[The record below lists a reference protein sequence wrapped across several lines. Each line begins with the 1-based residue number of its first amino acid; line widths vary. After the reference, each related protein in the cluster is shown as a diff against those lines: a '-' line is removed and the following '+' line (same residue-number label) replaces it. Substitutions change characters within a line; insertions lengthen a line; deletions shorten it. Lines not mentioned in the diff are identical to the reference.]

1 MRGRTRTEAAD
12 GAAYVHR
19 VFDASYRRLVAQM
32 YGICGDLSEA
42 EDAVQ
47 EAFVRAL
54 ARPRHFRR
62 LDNPEAWLRTVSV
75 NQLRSRWRR
84 LKRHRRMRHQLAEP
98 EAAAVELTPDHV
110 DLVAAL
116 RQLPAAQREV
126 ITLHHLGDLPVSEV
140 AATLGI
146 PIGTAKTRLAR
157 GRAAL
162 AKLLDHPARDGGTT
176 HA

>member
-1 MRGRTRTEAAD
+1 VRADSGTPGNDAEYVRG
-12 GAAYVHR
+12 

-32 YGICGDLSEA
+32 YGICADLPEA

-54 ARPRHFRR
+54 ARPGHFRR
-62 LDNPEAWLRTVSV
+62 LDNPEAWLRTVAV

-84 LKRHRRMRHQLAEP
+84 LKRHRRLRHELTEP
-98 EAAAVELTPDHV
+98 EAIPLDPASEHV

-116 RQLPAAQREV
+116 RRLPVPQREV
-126 ITLHHLGDLPVSEV
+126 ITLHHLGDIPVSEV
-140 AATLGI
+140 AQTLGI
-146 PIGTAKTRLAR
+146 PVGTAKTRLAR

-162 AKLLDHPARDGGTT
+162 AELLGDATIDGGHTDD
-176 HA
+176 